1 MGNMGIWI
9 KLTSAGLV
17 AAFVLVG
24 AGCSKKLSSETEST
38 SLASAAQSVD
48 PLSFSVLDA
57 KTREYTFGLNEFM
70 RTHGSEVKQHST
82 HGETLGGV
90 PANCSY
96 TVSLDGKYEVLQME
110 KDLGG
115 GMQVDEYFNLG
126 DALFITRSTMHDD
139 GKFDPVDKYYITEG
153 MLYKLDSTA
162 KTVTQIVNINDPSAE
177 EAKANIDIYFSF
189 EEIREIYA

>member
-1 MGNMGIWI
+1 MGNMGIGI
-9 KLTSAGLV
+9 KLTAMGLA
-17 AAFVLVG
+17 AAFVLAG

-38 SLASAAQSVD
+38 SSASAAQSVD

-70 RTHGSEVKQHST
+70 RSHGSEVKQNT
-82 HGETLGGV
+82 IPGETLGGV
-90 PANCSY
+90 PATCSY
-96 TVSLDGKYEVLQME
+96 TISLDGKYEVLQME

-126 DALFITRSTMHDD
+126 DAVFITRSTMYDD
-139 GKFDPVDKYYITEG
+139 GKFDPVDKYYITDG
-153 MLYKLDSTA
+153 VLYKLDGTA

-177 EAKANIDIYFSF
+177 EAKANIDIYFTF